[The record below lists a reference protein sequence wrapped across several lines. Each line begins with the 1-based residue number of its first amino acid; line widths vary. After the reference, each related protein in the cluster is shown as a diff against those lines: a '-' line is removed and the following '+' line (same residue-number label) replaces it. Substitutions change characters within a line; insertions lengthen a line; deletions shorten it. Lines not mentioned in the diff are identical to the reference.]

1 MKYLLK
7 ISLVVIISV
16 ILFSCSVEN
25 TDTQINDIEK
35 ITITKDNIDPFL
47 KEVEVNFETNIT
59 FVDEFILKHKNGNLD
74 KKSMLRM
81 LQILKISKNMDLEYL
96 KKSNE
101 ESKVN
106 DFMDYLKNNPQPINE
121 SVNCSIDTQ
130 NINQRNDAPV
140 MCERCCNRLVE
151 VRDAMLDECN
161 NYIFGLDEV
170 CAGAVM
176 IAYWYRS
183 SYCYETYLNS

>member
-7 ISLVVIISV
+7 ISLV
-16 ILFSCSVEN
+16 LFMGLMFVSCSVEN
-25 TDTQINDIEK
+25 PDIKINEIEK
-35 ITITKDNIDPFL
+35 ITITKDNIVPFL

-59 FVDEFILKHKNGNLD
+59 FVDEFIFKHKNGNLD

-96 KKSNE
+96 KKSNK

-106 DFMDYLKNNPQPINE
+106 DFMDYLKNNPQPISD

-130 NINQRNDAPV
+130 NINQRSDAPV

-151 VRDAMLDECN
+151 VRNAMLDECDT
-161 NYIFGLDEV
+161 YIFGLDEV